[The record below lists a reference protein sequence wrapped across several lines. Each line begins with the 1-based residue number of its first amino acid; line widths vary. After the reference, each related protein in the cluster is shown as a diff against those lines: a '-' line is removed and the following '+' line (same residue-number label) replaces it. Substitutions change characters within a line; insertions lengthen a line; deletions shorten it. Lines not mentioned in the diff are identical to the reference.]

1 MHGTHCICRVDI
13 SSTDSQGSSRS
24 EAFVP
29 MRRSMPSISCIFMFF
44 QIWPFYQVFFFWN
57 VEKQAYSR
65 VCEHVRQLKEV
76 TVVQTTNFQILD
88 MITSVCLKL
97 IHGTQKNI
105 GPLSCPLHSAFSTSS
120 ACMQW
125 RSCVCF
131 RNHPST
137 DLLAFCNSGLEED
150 DDSCGLDL
158 QDALWWTAVSN
169 HCCHQSIFLLL
180 FQMLW

>member
-1 MHGTHCICRVDI
+1 MGHIVSVESTFHRPTPKVLVPQKH
-13 SSTDSQGSSRS
+13 SSQWEGQRHLYPVSLSFFKYAHFIRSSSFGMLRNGH
-24 EAFVP
+24 
-29 MRRSMPSISCIFMFF
+29 IL
-44 QIWPFYQVFFFWN
+44 
-57 VEKQAYSR
+57 

-150 DDSCGLDL
+150 DDSSGLDL
-158 QDALWWTAVSN
+158 
-169 HCCHQSIFLLL
+169 
-180 FQMLW
+180 